1 MMNKTFFYLL
11 ALLFLISCDNS
22 STAKTTSNKN
32 SNTLSSPEG
41 DTIIKETTNGSEKV
55 DSIDRANSNMI
66 ATDAAHVQ
74 KAVVSESDSLIW
86 LTANMK
92 LDHRI
97 FGYEKPDTGSKKMI
111 LISIFTDDVDG
122 NPFNCPFGSYYQ
134 SSNLIDMEL
143 KYISTEGQF
152 IKANIIRN
160 DTVEGTVYIDKRW
173 IEFEDCS

>member
-1 MMNKTFFYLL
+1 
-11 ALLFLISCDNS
+11 
-22 STAKTTSNKN
+22 
-32 SNTLSSPEG
+32 
-41 DTIIKETTNGSEKV
+41 
-55 DSIDRANSNMI
+55 MI

-97 FGYEKPDTGSKKMI
+97 FGYDKPDTSSKKMI
-111 LISIFTDDVDG
+111 LISIFTDDVEG

-134 SSNLIDMEL
+134 SSNMIDMEL

-173 IEFEDCS
+173 IEFEE